1 VTPTRFL
8 DGVERTRQRR
18 RADFAFNLS
27 IVSVIFSA
35 FALLVV
41 LWR

>member
-1 VTPTRFL
+1 VTHPRFL
-8 DGVERTRQRR
+8 EGVERTRQRR
-18 RADFAFNLS
+18 RADTAFNLS
-27 IVSVIFSA
+27 IVAVIFSA